1 MRWPWE
7 TKSEARV
14 RRIRERDEKE
24 LDARLLRIRT
34 ICNTHMRAAQIT
46 DQPFPHK
53 DFVVV
58 PDEDLLTIWDQC
70 DKIKWG
76 D

>member
-1 MRWPWE
+1 MRWPF
-7 TKSEARV
+7 
-14 RRIRERDEKE
+14 
-24 LDARLLRIRT
+24 LRIRT